1 MLALGRAW
9 RAAEV
14 LLGDDVGGV
23 QRPAHW
29 ELDAQ
34 LLECD
39 AAVFPVVDTCVAL
52 LPRHLVVWVY
62 LWSRELAS
70 DADGETLWCE

>member
-1 MLALGRAW
+1 MLALGRA
-9 RAAEV
+9 RCAAEV

-39 AAVFPVVDTCVAL
+39 AAVFPVVDARVAL
-52 LPRHLVVWVY
+52 FPRHLVVGVH
-62 LWSRELAS
+62 LWCCELAS